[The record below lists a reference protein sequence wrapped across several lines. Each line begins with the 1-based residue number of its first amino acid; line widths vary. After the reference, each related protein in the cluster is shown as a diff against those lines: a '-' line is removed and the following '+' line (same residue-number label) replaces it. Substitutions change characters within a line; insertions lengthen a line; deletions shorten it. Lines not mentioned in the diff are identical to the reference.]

1 MPFQHEMRAAPAWV
15 DAARC
20 CHRVKCFGLNVLA
33 WRLDYAAAF
42 LSQQARRKI
51 NVLKPRFGDLWQTD
65 VDRGPP
71 FYWRRVP
78 DPHPKA

>member
-1 MPFQHEMRAAPAWV
+1 
-15 DAARC
+15 
-20 CHRVKCFGLNVLA
+20 LNVLA

-65 VDRGPP
+65 VDRGPL
-71 FYWRRVP
+71 FYWRRAP
-78 DPHPKA
+78 DPRPKA

>member
-42 LSQQARRKI
+42 LRQQARRKI

-71 FYWRRVP
+71 FYWRRAP
-78 DPHPKA
+78 DPRPKA